1 MHELECSGDCAMQIM
16 NPPVVATMMKTGT
29 DRKIIESKQDS
40 APSSNDLSAKNH
52 PVGEDASAGKAE
64 NGPEKS
70 TYQARS
76 LRDAMNHLS
85 LKYDVNAITPAQVDQ
100 MAADLG
106 DSLKEFFKN
115 GDTQEHQDALLFIL
129 KLSRYSESYN
139 EHAKSNGFLID
150 YRDNFGP
157 NTKISLIEKTNGAN
171 SLSNSRVLQN
181 QMDVLMGMVDR
192 NQSEK
197 ITGPLSS
204 RMMAELIR
212 FQAI

>member
-1 MHELECSGDCAMQIM
+1 MQIM

-29 DRKIIESKQDS
+29 DRKIIESKQDF

-150 YRDNFGP
+150 YRDDFGP
-157 NTKISLIEKTNGAN
+157 NTKISLIEKTKIEIEDSKTYGAN